1 MAEASLSRKPPVS
14 HNSPGADHPSSR
26 QKRGRLQSTRIVG
39 PVRYNNHME
48 FTLDGEPFELTSQLV
63 RARLDGHR
71 PEGIRE
77 YWVEVDGVR
86 WPVKQVIA
94 LATGAKRSRFQ
105 SQDSRRW
112 LANLG
117 FAIGSDAGPAV
128 ARPVSGQRTAT
139 ARVKFDS
146 DTLPVLESLDV
157 RVVFDWMRAGQITL
171 DGAGL
176 PKFPPLPRLPGLYR
190 YDFGLDE
197 NAVRTL
203 YIGESVELA
212 RRASN
217 YRNAKTDRS
226 RQRTSRRIHK
236 EIVQH
241 LQAGRSI
248 DFAIATRVQ
257 LGDGRATDLR
267 LKSARRLAENAA
279 VLIAQTAPSTRVL
292 NIDADPSETEGEE

>member
-1 MAEASLSRKPPVS
+1 
-14 HNSPGADHPSSR
+14 
-26 QKRGRLQSTRIVG
+26 
-39 PVRYNNHME
+39 ME
-48 FTLDGEPFELTSQLV
+48 FTLDGESFDVTPQLV
-63 RARLDGHR
+63 HARLSDHV
-71 PEGIRE
+71 PEDVRE
-77 YWVEVDGVR
+77 YWVDVDGVR

-117 FAIGSDAGPAV
+117 FPIGSGGGPVVAGSGG
-128 ARPVSGQRTAT
+128 RPRSST
-139 ARVKFDS
+139 ARARFDPER
-146 DTLPVLESLDV
+146 LPLLESLDV
-157 RVVFDWMRAGQITL
+157 RVAFDWLRAGPVTL
-171 DGAGL
+171 DAAGL

-190 YDFGLDE
+190 YDLGLE
-197 NAVRTL
+197 ESGVRTL

-212 RRASN
+212 RRARN

-241 LQAGRSI
+241 LQAGGSI
-248 DFAIATRVQ
+248 EFAIATRVQ
-257 LGDGRATDLR
+257 LGDGQATDLR

-279 VLIAQTAPSTRVL
+279 VLVAQTAPSTRVL
-292 NIDADPSETEGEE
+292 NIDADLTETEGEE